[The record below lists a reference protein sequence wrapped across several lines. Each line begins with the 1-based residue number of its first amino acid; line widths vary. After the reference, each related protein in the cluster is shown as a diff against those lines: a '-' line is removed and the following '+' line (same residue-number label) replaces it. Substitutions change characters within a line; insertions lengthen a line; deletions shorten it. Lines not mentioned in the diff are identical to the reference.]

1 MATAQEIL
9 AWVARTVWED
19 DHNGDACP
27 SHQLPTEEDL
37 SQFIED
43 TWENPKPSAK
53 SDLAAFSIRIGDFYQ
68 SAMMYK
74 GPENDVMPRT
84 DGGIEDL
91 HRHWIRIGKPDPHP
105 LASLVRT
112 WQRRQQP
119 IDPDR
124 RQRGVVPAVLVR
136 REHNLEHLPA
146 LVPPEEPGIVTL
158 PLQDHLPR
166 LRPDD
171 DDKRNL
177 PALLALFDAATGSQ
191 IMRGGVHLSLAIFV
205 EALLS
210 IPRDAPLGLGKVGPF
225 AIGEIAGDWL
235 QWQKTHYRPNKAG
248 TGIALRNALFKVH
261 NLAVPIGN
269 RGGWYYPLMVRGVEG
284 MRWEDRI
291 AFLAEIIGGAQVGP
305 AVDRHVLRSL
315 RKHSTPA
322 YRGYL
327 SLCFDWD
334 YYGGHQGR
342 LALPTRPEVLRDPDT
357 KTVLDEKGKPIV
369 GALVKNK
376 DGTLRKDKDGN
387 FLTVGN
393 QHVKAWSDPRAVRT
407 GRRERNP
414 QIDRY
419 PVYEADDLV
428 RLCYPATVYNNAET
442 RRKMRHKARH
452 AIQQIKAKGG
462 CIIEVV
468 APRHNNL
475 DGPPWRILPPD
486 QYLEEIT
493 HTTAEMHKGTGNQV
507 TVYGKSGD
515 GTGNQVTV
523 YGKSG
528 DVFGKSGD
536 GDTLFY

>member
-1 MATAQEIL
+1 MATVEEIL

-27 SHQLPTEEDL
+27 SHQLPVEVDL
-37 SQFIED
+37 YQFMED
-43 TWENPKPSAK
+43 TWKNPRPSAK
-53 SDLAAFSIRIGDFYQ
+53 SALAAFSIRVGDFYQ
-68 SAMMYK
+68 SAGLYK
-74 GPENDVMPRT
+74 GPEDDVMPRIDRRYRCLEIAT
-84 DGGIEDL
+84 PPWTSPRIEDSLEDL
-91 HRHWIRIGKPDPHP
+91 HRHWINAGKPAPHP
-105 LASLVRT
+105 LTSLVRA

-119 IDPDR
+119 IEPDR
-124 RQRGVVPAVLVR
+124 RRRGIVPTVLVQ
-136 REHNLEHLPA
+136 REHNLERLPA
-146 LVPPEEPGIVTL
+146 LAPSEEPGIVTP
-158 PLQDHLPR
+158 PLQDYLPR
-166 LRPDD
+166 LHPD

-191 IMRGGVHLSLAIFV
+191 IMLGGAHLSLAIFV

-210 IPRDAPLGLGKVGPF
+210 VPRDAPLGLGKVGPF
-225 AIGEIAGDWL
+225 TIGEIAGDWL
-235 QWQKTHYRPNKAG
+235 QWEKAHYRPNKTG
-248 TGIALRNALFKVH
+248 TGVALRHALLKVH

-315 RKHSTPA
+315 RKRSTPA

-334 YYGGHQGR
+334 YYGGYRGR
-342 LALPTRPEVLRDPDT
+342 LALPTRPEVLRHPDNRT
-357 KTVLDEKGKPIV
+357 LLDDMGKPIV
-369 GALVKNK
+369 GALVKDR
-376 DGTLRKDKDGN
+376 DGTPRKDKDGN

-393 QHVKAWSDPRAVRT
+393 RHVKTWSDPRAVRT
-407 GRRERNP
+407 GKRERNP
-414 QIDRY
+414 RIDRY

-428 RLCYPATVYNNAET
+428 RLCYPATVYNDADT

-452 AIQQIKAKGG
+452 AIQQIEAKGG
-462 CIIEVV
+462 CLIEIV

-486 QYLEEIT
+486 QSSEEPT
-493 HTTAEMHKGTGNQV
+493 NTSAET
-507 TVYGKSGD
+507 
-515 GTGNQVTV
+515 
-523 YGKSG
+523 
-528 DVFGKSGD
+528 
-536 GDTLFY
+536 